1 MADLCSNLNWHP
13 LLYGSDL
20 GSDSSPAE
28 EMERCVNLIIVLF
41 VWGSVKISKAT
52 AATNDYF
59 QDRLPCQRNREK
71 LSSQYPRIA

>member
-1 MADLCSNLNWHP
+1 MANLCSNLNWHP

-41 VWGSVKISKAT
+41 VWGSVKI
-52 AATNDYF
+52 
-59 QDRLPCQRNREK
+59 
-71 LSSQYPRIA
+71 